1 MFALISYDI
10 EKRENS
16 HQVFKEAMKKRGWY
30 DSTKDQGILPNTTLL
45 KIAAADSTLSAKA
58 FLDAA
63 EVDVHAAREESEKS
77 VRGFNL
83 ERYFIAGAT
92 NFRQG

>member
-16 HQVFKEAMKKRGWY
+16 HQVFKEAMKKRGWF
-30 DSTKDQGILPNTTLL
+30 DSVKDKGILPNTTLL
-45 KIAAADSTLSAKA
+45 KTAAAGSALTDNA

-63 EVDVHAAREESEKS
+63 EADVQSAKGEAERL
-77 VRGFNL
+77 VRGFKL